1 MSFLNV
7 NIAVP
12 LWVLLLMVVG
22 MIPLLFQVLKWLK
35 GKGILNK
42 ADIVIDGHMK
52 TIIPKRIKSEKEK
65 KPKRHNE
72 VNILKLLSSKG
83 DQGMLLQSIADSL
96 KIESNAAKKA
106 LAYLEGKKLVEAIEG
121 MGGNKFFL
129 TQVGKNYCGK
139 KGYIKSA

>member
-7 NIAVP
+7 SVAVP

-22 MIPLLFQVLKWLK
+22 MIPLLFQVLNWLK
-35 GKGILNK
+35 SKGILNK

-52 TIIPKRIKSEKEK
+52 IITPKKVISEKEK

-83 DQGMLLQSIADSL
+83 DQGMLLQSAADSL
-96 KIESNAAKKA
+96 GIESNAAKSA
-106 LAYLEGKKLVEAIEG
+106 FAYLEGKKLVEKVEG
-121 MGGNKFFL
+121 MSGNKFFL
-129 TQVGKNYCGK
+129 TQPGKSYCEK
-139 KGYIKSA
+139 KGYIKTS